1 MFVLTW
7 GKGKLNTKRCQK
19 ITRVDEQEPSVQS
32 AGRARKVQVEKMY
45 LRKPGN
51 WSSLSEQCWCY
62 AIVNL
67 SEEYIS
73 ESSQIK
79 E

>member
-1 MFVLTW
+1 
-7 GKGKLNTKRCQK
+7 
-19 ITRVDEQEPSVQS
+19 
-32 AGRARKVQVEKMY
+32 MY

-79 E
+79 ESHEKIKLLNEKIRCFSRKSHLQSLDNEPN